1 MKISSKKVGGIYLS
15 GGKNGGYFGVLLE
28 LFSGDTD
35 KRWFIKSIF
44 NSDTFSKDQ
53 KEIEFINW
61 IKQSGCKFWVTDIP
75 LTSPICHDCDLS
87 CPGENNCKVQEVQN
101 LRLEMENLLGRD
113 LLRSTVEPKKYEI
126 ERKNKDLFDKSK
138 DWRDDENELP
148 PLSASFRRKLKSGF
162 LPYWNRSIDLYIWK
176 YFYDDLLSIFNYS
189 FDSFGHCSLMLIN
202 RIQYLK
208 KQLGEDVS
216 FFESNINLV
225 LLQLL
230 RAKKITKKA

>member
-1 MKISSKKVGGIYLS
+1 M
-15 GGKNGGYFGVLLE
+15 
-28 LFSGDTD
+28 FSGDTD

-148 PLSASFRRKLKSGF
+148 PLSASFLEE
-162 LPYWNRSIDLYIWK
+162 N
-176 YFYDDLLSIFNYS
+176 
-189 FDSFGHCSLMLIN
+189 
-202 RIQYLK
+202 
-208 KQLGEDVS
+208 
-216 FFESNINLV
+216 
-225 LLQLL
+225 
-230 RAKKITKKA
+230 